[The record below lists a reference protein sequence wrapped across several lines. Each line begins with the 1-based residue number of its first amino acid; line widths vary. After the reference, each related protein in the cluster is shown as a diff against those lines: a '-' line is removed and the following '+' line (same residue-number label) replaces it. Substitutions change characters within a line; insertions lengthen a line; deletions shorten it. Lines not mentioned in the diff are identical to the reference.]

1 MVEVMASNS
10 NLGYPPNLGI
20 DLSLNTDAIRKS
32 LEKEIAKSVPTIAKA
47 VLDKLKPEIPGL
59 VRSAT
64 DAAVRQ
70 LEPQIPRLVNKAI
83 VAAQGKL
90 LLSPK
95 AKAAVAVV
103 GVLWTSAAVFS
114 FLAWRNTRRGH

>member
-1 MVEVMASNS
+1 MSANGATGYLSQELGAS
-10 NLGYPPNLGI
+10 
-20 DLSLNTDAIRKS
+20 LSLNTDAIRKA
-32 LEKEIAKSVPTIAKA
+32 LEKELSKTVPTIAKA

-59 VRSAT
+59 VKTAT

-83 VAAQGKL
+83 SAAQGKL

-95 AKAAVAVV
+95 AKAAVVVV
-103 GVLWTSAAVFS
+103 GIMWTSAAVFS
-114 FLAWRNTRRGH
+114 FLAWRNTRRRG